1 MTHRQK
7 QHRPIMGG
15 IGITP
20 HNGMSRM
27 GTLTAVARR
36 NSDNA
41 LVFVTNTHVVSPSA
55 EITMVTGAGESIT
68 MVDRF
73 IIDDEN
79 AYMYQ
84 HLPNES
90 DGVTDTQARRI
101 GQLYKTEEV
110 GTGIV
115 HKSWLE
121 VYRIGAWD
129 QWNRLGGTTTADLAA
144 LKVLPDI
151 DVNFGVHYVDDENDN
166 KHTHRKRPIVAPS
179 VAPAN
184 DMKVV
189 IFGARTGR
197 REATVKVAN
206 PTEVFEMVSNLP
218 GTIPP
223 RRIFH
228 YHFPRDKYFVID
240 QSDDESGGGDSGAPI
255 VWIDSDGNYRLVGVH
270 FASRPIAGSSANVE
284 GLAVPALMAESLLQ
298 VKFGV
303 QAPTAIA
310 SAPTSAFVNQ
320 WIYLNGGA
328 SEANEDDAG
337 PLLYDWAL
345 VRNPSPTAQPH
356 PLGYSLPIRYPRT
369 ADPFYRVQVPRLAG
383 TYYYKLTV
391 TDNNGARATDTV
403 AIEVVNRGPTA
414 FAGWNQ
420 AVTVNSSVTLIGGV
434 EDPDAGHED
443 EMDYEWSLVEGPS
456 GARGSS
462 GTRSASRSPS
472 SRVVLT
478 TPIENGEEVP
488 NKRTFTPAA
497 IGDYVFTL
505 TVTDPGDLTHS
516 ARVTIHACAATGT
529 SPWYDTG
536 RTRGSGSSKEK
547 RQTRVHNGVT
557 EWDWA
562 PATETPPVP
571 TSGQWSVRYRNNRI
585 QVKMKELPATT
596 PAISEVKAKLGI
608 SPLGTGLGSDTITV
622 TRDIGTRL
630 NRWVN
635 VPTDADSEW
644 QVGRWTAQ
652 VRFENTVGE
661 SDYSAGKTV
670 VVTPPNNPP
679 VAFAGY
685 HQVSALGAT
694 VPTHA
699 CPATAAYIS
708 A

>member
-20 HNGMSRM
+20 HNGMSQM

-218 GTIPP
+218 SYVELRFIIK
-223 RRIFH
+223 IF
-228 YHFPRDKYFVID
+228 
-240 QSDDESGGGDSGAPI
+240 
-255 VWIDSDGNYRLVGVH
+255 
-270 FASRPIAGSSANVE
+270 
-284 GLAVPALMAESLLQ
+284 
-298 VKFGV
+298 
-303 QAPTAIA
+303 
-310 SAPTSAFVNQ
+310 
-320 WIYLNGGA
+320 
-328 SEANEDDAG
+328 
-337 PLLYDWAL
+337 
-345 VRNPSPTAQPH
+345 
-356 PLGYSLPIRYPRT
+356 
-369 ADPFYRVQVPRLAG
+369 
-383 TYYYKLTV
+383 
-391 TDNNGARATDTV
+391 
-403 AIEVVNRGPTA
+403 
-414 FAGWNQ
+414 
-420 AVTVNSSVTLIGGV
+420 
-434 EDPDAGHED
+434 
-443 EMDYEWSLVEGPS
+443 
-456 GARGSS
+456 
-462 GTRSASRSPS
+462 
-472 SRVVLT
+472 
-478 TPIENGEEVP
+478 
-488 NKRTFTPAA
+488 
-497 IGDYVFTL
+497 
-505 TVTDPGDLTHS
+505 
-516 ARVTIHACAATGT
+516 
-529 SPWYDTG
+529 
-536 RTRGSGSSKEK
+536 
-547 RQTRVHNGVT
+547 
-557 EWDWA
+557 
-562 PATETPPVP
+562 
-571 TSGQWSVRYRNNRI
+571 
-585 QVKMKELPATT
+585 
-596 PAISEVKAKLGI
+596 
-608 SPLGTGLGSDTITV
+608 
-622 TRDIGTRL
+622 
-630 NRWVN
+630 
-635 VPTDADSEW
+635 
-644 QVGRWTAQ
+644 
-652 VRFENTVGE
+652 
-661 SDYSAGKTV
+661 
-670 VVTPPNNPP
+670 
-679 VAFAGY
+679 
-685 HQVSALGAT
+685 
-694 VPTHA
+694 
-699 CPATAAYIS
+699 
-708 A
+708 